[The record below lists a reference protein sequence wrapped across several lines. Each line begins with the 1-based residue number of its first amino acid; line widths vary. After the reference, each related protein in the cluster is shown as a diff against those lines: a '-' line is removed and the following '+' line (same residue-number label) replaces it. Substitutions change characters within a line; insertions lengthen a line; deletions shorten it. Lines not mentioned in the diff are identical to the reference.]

1 MRITVD
7 GPWMEKGFRM
17 RNDLILLIRAEQI
30 LFSRVDFESLK
41 SVTVQRGEKALI
53 AIVELNRRW

>member
-1 MRITVD
+1 M
-7 GPWMEKGFRM
+7 GPGWRRDSGCEMT
-17 RNDLILLIRAEQI
+17 LILLIRAEQI